1 MEPSHR
7 SEAIASELIGE
18 SKDSGLMEQRETR
31 LTNPDGIGDRS
42 VETVL
47 TELTQDLKHLQ
58 QDLIVQLT
66 RDVSRLQAEKTR
78 LLDDISQ
85 LQNRYQQLSPGQRP
99 PALNESDDERQV
111 WVQQLAQLVAA
122 SLEERLSARVE
133 ELAARQLPP
142 SRPREA
148 LSESDRLRD
157 SVDNRFHQTYQ
168 GLSQELGN
176 YRSDLWQSLHQLDN
190 LQQQGEALLD
200 TLVSRLGQEL
210 RDEAGQTTGPS
221 LSPSGYRNGAAE
233 APSVRSSPAAGDFPA
248 PSVEDN
254 NLVPTPPVPTPEAL
268 ESEVD
273 QNQPVPEDVPPPA
286 TPKPASQV
294 QTGLILALLYSAVLS
309 LFNVSIRVIL
319 SEQTILG
326 GITWGGIIT
335 PSLGNSMLIL
345 FMRMVVVVVLMPLL
359 AMQLY
364 PQWWDELKNFQKP
377 ENRRLQYQVVW
388 SGVAL
393 FASQVLIYIA
403 IGNIPTA
410 VAITL
415 FFIFPIVTVLG
426 AWFLFG
432 ARPTVT
438 RAIIMAVI
446 LIGSLSAVPG
456 IFTIFSGGL
465 AGGGLVLG
473 SLTALGSGVAF
484 AGYVLLT
491 QIASKQLH
499 PISFSF
505 ANFVCVFVFSFVGLV
520 VVERLDETMSLP
532 TQNLGGLLW
541 GGFWLGLLTLIS
553 YVLNNFAIRYAG
565 ASLASIVG
573 ATGPVMTALLGFFL
587 IGEQLTGNQI
597 FGMLVVTAGVV
608 ALSLERM
615 MLARQG

>member
-1 MEPSHR
+1 MM
-7 SEAIASELIGE
+7 IGE
-18 SKDSGLMEQRETR
+18 SKDSGVMEQRETR

-78 LLDDISQ
+78 LLDDINE
-85 LQNRYQQLSPGQRP
+85 LQTRYQKLSPGQQP
-99 PALNESDDERQV
+99 PALSESEEDRQV

-142 SRPREA
+142 SRPVAVLDEG
-148 LSESDRLRD
+148 DRLRD
-157 SVDNRFHQTYQ
+157 SVDTRFHQTYQ
-168 GLSQELGN
+168 SLSRELTN
-176 YRSDLWQSLHQLDN
+176 YRSDLSQSLHQLDN

-200 TLVSRLGQEL
+200 TLVSRLSHEL
-210 RDEAGQTTGPS
+210 RDEAQGMPPTSAPAA
-221 LSPSGYRNGAAE
+221 YRNGASE
-233 APSVRSSPAAGDFPA
+233 SVSPAPTQ
-248 PSVEDN
+248 PRPTSEDN
-254 NLVPTPPVPTPEAL
+254 SHVPTPPVPTPEAL
-268 ESEVD
+268 ESEIKANE
-273 QNQPVPEDVPPPA
+273 QANLNEVPPPPP
-286 TPKPASQV
+286 PKPASQV

-319 SEQTILG
+319 NESNILG
-326 GITWGGIIT
+326 LVSWGGIIS

-359 AMQLY
+359 AAQLY
-364 PQWWDELKNFQKP
+364 PRWWEELQNFQKP
-377 ENRRLQYQVVW
+377 ENRRLQYQVIG
-388 SGVAL
+388 SGAAL
-393 FASQVLIYIA
+393 FVSQVLIYIA
-403 IGNIPTA
+403 LGNIPA
-410 VAITL
+410 GVAITL

-432 ARPTVT
+432 ARPTAA
-438 RAIIMAVI
+438 RAVIMTVI
-446 LIGSLSAVPG
+446 LIGGISAVPG
-456 IFTIFSGGL
+456 IGDVLSGGL
-465 AGGGLVLG
+465 AGDGLLVG
-473 SLTALGSGVAF
+473 SLTALGSGITF

-520 VVERLDETMSLP
+520 IVERFDETMTLP
-532 TQNLGGLLW
+532 TQHIAGLFWSGL
-541 GGFWLGLLTLIS
+541 WLGLLTLIS

-565 ASLASIVG
+565 ASLASIIG
-573 ATGPVMTALLGFFL
+573 ATGPVMTALFGFFF
-587 IGEQLTGNQI
+587 IGEQLAGNQI

-615 MLARQG
+615 FLARNA

>member
-1 MEPSHR
+1 
-7 SEAIASELIGE
+7 
-18 SKDSGLMEQRETR
+18 MEQRETR
-31 LTNPDGIGDRS
+31 LTNPDGLGDRS

-85 LQNRYQQLSPGQRP
+85 LQDRYQQLSPGQRP
-99 PALNESDDERQV
+99 PALSESDDERQV

-142 SRPREA
+142 NRPLGS
-148 LSESDRLRD
+148 LSDGDRLRD
-157 SVDNRFHQTYQ
+157 SVDSRFHQTYR

-210 RDEAGQTTGPS
+210 RDEASQPTGPS
-221 LSPSGYRNGAAE
+221 RPPQAYRNGAAE
-233 APSVRSSPAAGDFPA
+233 APSIESSAPASDSPP
-248 PSVEDN
+248 PSTEDN

-273 QNQPVPEDVPPPA
+273 ENQPIPNDAPPPPA
-286 TPKPASQV
+286 PKPASQV

-319 SEQTILG
+319 SEQTILELIG
-326 GITWGGIIT
+326 GGVTWGGIIS

-345 FMRMVVVVVLMPLL
+345 FMRMVVVVVLMPLV

-364 PQWWDELKNFQKP
+364 PQWWQELKDFQRP

-432 ARPTVT
+432 ARPTIT
-438 RAIIMAVI
+438 RAVIMAVI

-520 VVERLDETMSLP
+520 VVERLDATMSLP
-532 TQNLGGLLW
+532 TQNIGGLLG

-608 ALSLERM
+608 ALSFERM
-615 MLARQG
+615 MLARKG